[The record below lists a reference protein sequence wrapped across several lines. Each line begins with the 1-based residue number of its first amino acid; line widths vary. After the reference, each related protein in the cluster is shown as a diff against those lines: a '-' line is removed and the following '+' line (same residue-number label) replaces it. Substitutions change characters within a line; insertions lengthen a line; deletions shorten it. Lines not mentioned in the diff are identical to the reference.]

1 MFILIAIVSDIHGN
15 LPALEAVIEDI
26 KSYDIKQ
33 IISLGDVSGYHPFI
47 NEVIEILKENNAIN
61 IIGNHDRYIIDNT
74 ECPRSHSANI
84 CLNYQKS
91 VITNENKEWLKTS
104 ISKYEIDNISMVHG
118 GWVDNEDEYM
128 MKIKDDYFEKLPF
141 KYFFCGHTHV
151 QKHIKMIN
159 NKEFINPGSVGQ
171 PRDGNKEAAYCLF
184 DEKIGE
190 VILKRVD
197 YDIDKVALKMKE
209 IGFEEKFY
217 GNLYNGTRI
226 GGKVDSIRYDEDKI

>member
-1 MFILIAIVSDIHGN
+1 MIAIVSDIHGN

-33 IISLGDVSGYHPFI
+33 IISLGDVSGYYPFI

-151 QKHIKMIN
+151 QKHIKLKN

-190 VILKRVD
+190 VILKRVY

-209 IGFEEKFY
+209 IGFEEKLY
-217 GNLYNGTRI
+217 ENLYNGTRI
-226 GGKVDSIRYDEDKI
+226 GGKVDFIRYDEDKI

>member
-1 MFILIAIVSDIHGN
+1 MLIAIVSDIHGN

-33 IISLGDVSGYHPFI
+33 IISLGDVSGYYPFI

-151 QKHIKMIN
+151 QKHIKLKN

-190 VILKRVD
+190 VILKRVY

-209 IGFEEKFY
+209 IGFEEKLY
-217 GNLYNGTRI
+217 ENLYNGTRI
-226 GGKVDSIRYDEDKI
+226 GGKVDFIRYDEDKI

>member
-33 IISLGDVSGYHPFI
+33 IISLGDVSGYYPFI

-151 QKHIKMIN
+151 QKHIKLKN

-190 VILKRVD
+190 VILKRVY

-209 IGFEEKFY
+209 IGFEEKLY
-217 GNLYNGTRI
+217 ENLYNGTRI
-226 GGKVDSIRYDEDKI
+226 GGKVDFIRYDEDKI